1 MKNLDALLTTLSQK
15 IQAYRKNAAVFY
27 LAAGAFMISFS
38 GVWVKVAHVTP
49 TIAGFYRVFFGGIL
63 LLAAAVWKR
72 EISWRGWRHI
82 MLAFLCGF
90 LLALDLFFWH
100 TSIHYIGPGLATLL
114 GNLQVFLITA
124 ISAVFLGEKT
134 GFKFII
140 AIFMAFSGLFLIV
153 GLQWNQL
160 GHQYKT
166 GVYLG
171 FATAVVYT
179 GFLLALRKL
188 QSDQTGVSVF
198 YGLMIVSF
206 TTGLFLGLKAHLSAD
221 TFVIPDGQSW
231 LALLVLGLLSQ
242 AIGWILITNALPRV
256 RASLAGLSLLLQPS
270 LSFVW
275 DVLFFHRE
283 TSVVNWMG
291 VIIVIS
297 AIYLGMTGNAAD
309 G

>member
-1 MKNLDALLTTLSQK
+1 MLPVDFMSAVK
-15 IQAYRKNAAVFY
+15 RNAAVFY
-27 LAAGAFMISFS
+27 LASGAIMISFS

-49 TIAGFYRVFFGGIL
+49 TIVGFYRVFFGGIL
-63 LLAAAVWKR
+63 LLVATVCKR

-90 LLALDLFFWH
+90 FLALDLFFWH

-114 GNLQVFLITA
+114 GNFQVFLITA
-124 ISAVFLGEKT
+124 IGVLFLGEKI
-134 GFKFII
+134 GLKFIF
-140 AIFMAFSGLFLIV
+140 AIFMAIIGLFLIV
-153 GLQWNQL
+153 GLQWDQL
-160 GHQYKT
+160 GHEYKT

-206 TTGLFLGLKAHLSAD
+206 ITGLFLGLKAHLTAD
-221 TFVIPDGQSW
+221 TFIIPDGQSW
-231 LALLVLGLLSQ
+231 LALVVLGLLSQ
-242 AIGWILITNALPRV
+242 AIGWVLITNALPRV
-256 RASLAGLSLLLQPS
+256 RASLVGLSLLLQPS

-275 DVLFFHRE
+275 DVLFFRRE
-283 TSVVNWMG
+283 TSVVNWLG
-291 VIIVIS
+291 VIIVLS

-309 G
+309 K

>member
-1 MKNLDALLTTLSQK
+1 LKNLTVVLTALPYK
-15 IQAYRKNAAVFY
+15 IQAYRKNAAVYY
-27 LAAGAFMISFS
+27 LAAGAAMISFS
-38 GVWVKVAHVTP
+38 GVWVKLAHVTP

-63 LLAAAVWKR
+63 VLIAALWKR
-72 EISWRGWRHI
+72 EITWRGWQHI
-82 MLAFLCGF
+82 MLGF
-90 LLALDLFFWH
+90 LSGFFLALDLFFWH
-100 TSIHYIGPGLATLL
+100 TSIQYIGPGLATLL
-114 GNLQVFLITA
+114 GNFEVFLITA
-124 ISAVFLGEKT
+124 VGALFLGERI
-134 GFKFII
+134 GLKFIF
-140 AIFMAFSGLFLIV
+140 ALVMAFTGLFLIV
-153 GLQWNQL
+153 GLQWDQL

-179 GFLLALRKL
+179 GFLLSLRKL

-206 TTGLFLGLKAHLSAD
+206 ATGMILGLKAYFTAD
-221 TFVIPDGQSW
+221 PFTIPDVQSW
-231 LALLVLGLLSQ
+231 IALLALGVLSQ

-275 DVLFFHRE
+275 DVLLFGRE

-291 VIIVIS
+291 VVIVLS
-297 AIYLGMTGNAAD
+297 AIYLGMTGNSD
-309 G
+309 DR

>member
-1 MKNLDALLTTLSQK
+1 
-15 IQAYRKNAAVFY
+15 
-27 LAAGAFMISFS
+27 MISFS

-49 TIAGFYRVFFGGIL
+49 TIAGFYRVFFGGIFL
-63 LLAAAVWKR
+63 LMAAVWKR

-82 MLAFLCGF
+82 ILAFLCGF
-90 LLALDLFFWH
+90 FLALDLFFWH

-114 GNLQVFLITA
+114 GNLEVFLITA
-124 ISAVFLGEKT
+124 IGVVFLGEKI
-134 GFKFII
+134 GLKFIFAVI
-140 AIFMAFSGLFLIV
+140 MAITGLFLIV
-153 GLQWNQL
+153 GLQWDQL

-171 FATAVVYT
+171 LATAVVYT

-198 YGLMIVSF
+198 YGLMFVSF

-221 TFVIPDGQSW
+221 TFVIPDLQSW
-231 LALLVLGLLSQ
+231 GALVVLGLLSQ

-256 RASLAGLSLLLQPS
+256 RASLVGLNLLLQPS
-270 LSFVW
+270 LSFIW

-283 TSVVNWMG
+283 TSVVNWIG
-291 VIIVIS
+291 VIIVLS

-309 G
+309 E